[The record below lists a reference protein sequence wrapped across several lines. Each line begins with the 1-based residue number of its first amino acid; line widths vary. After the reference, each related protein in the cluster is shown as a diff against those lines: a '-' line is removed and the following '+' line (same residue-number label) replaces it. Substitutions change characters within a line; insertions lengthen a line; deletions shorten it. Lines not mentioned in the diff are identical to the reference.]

1 MRGLKLVGMQV
12 SVKMYQALVF
22 KLCPAQTF
30 GHPRNMFLDFVKQSS
45 TICEILYYIVFSAHI
60 LREDM

>member
-1 MRGLKLVGMQV
+1 MRDLKLVGMQV
-12 SVKMYQALVF
+12 SVKTYQAVF

-45 TICEILYYIVFSAHI
+45 TICEILYYIAFSAHV